1 MNANSEHKSTRGR
14 GGGRREGEGVEGLW
28 AGCTSA
34 RVATATAAADAAA
47 DGLSPTSA
55 AAN

>member
-1 MNANSEHKSTRGR
+1 MNANSEHKSTRGE
-14 GGGRREGEGVEGLW
+14 RREGEGVEGLW

>member
-1 MNANSEHKSTRGR
+1 MNANSEHKSTRE
-14 GGGRREGEGVEGLW
+14 GGGRWRREGEGVEGLW

-34 RVATATAAADAAA
+34 RVATAAADAAA